1 VLPPSD
7 QAKSKPNLRQGT
19 FTPSQ
24 DHAKDTLNMSRLQ
37 PARGTSDLLPE
48 AMAAHRRVIDT
59 ARDAASLYGFQEM
72 ATPIFEFAEVFS
84 RPLGDSSDVVTKE
97 TYNFT
102 DRGGETLTLR
112 PENTAGVVRAM
123 ISNGLTQSLPL
134 KFFYAGPMFR
144 YERPQKG
151 RMRQFHQIGIEYLGP
166 RDGLADAEIIG
177 CGARVLDGLGV
188 LDRCTLHLNSLGDT
202 ESRQAYRA
210 ALLAFLEAHAGD
222 LSEDSQKRM
231 QTNPLRIL
239 DSKDKGDR
247 VILADAPRLDAFL
260 NESSKTHFATVTAS
274 LDKASIAW
282 QFDPLLVRGLDYYC
296 HTAFEFIT
304 DALGAQGTVLG
315 GGRYDGLSE
324 MLAGPPVAGVGW
336 AAGVERLAMLA
347 GAEAPVAPPV
357 AVMAMD
363 DDAGVAAYAVAEVL
377 RNAGIAVDVPTG
389 GAIGKRLKKA
399 DRAGVRMA
407 VILGSDEIANGTAQ
421 IRNLAAGTQHEIAQ
435 ADLPSHLASALA
447 TATDGPSA

>member
-1 VLPPSD
+1 
-7 QAKSKPNLRQGT
+7 
-19 FTPSQ
+19 
-24 DHAKDTLNMSRLQ
+24 MSRLQ
-37 PARGTSDLLPE
+37 PARGTSDLLPST
-48 AMAAHRRVIDT
+48 MAAHRRVIDT
-59 ARDAASLYGFQEM
+59 ARNAAGLYGFQEM
-72 ATPIFEFAEVFS
+72 ATPIFEFATVFS

-166 RDGLADAEIIG
+166 RDGLADAEIIA
-177 CGARVLDGLGV
+177 CGARVLAGLGV
-188 LDRCTLHLNSLGDT
+188 LDRCRLHLNSLGDA

-210 ALLAFLEAHAGD
+210 ALLAFLESHASE
-222 LSEDSQKRM
+222 LSADSQTRL

-239 DSKDKGDR
+239 DSKDAGDR
-247 VILADAPRLDAFL
+247 AILENAPRLDGYL
-260 NESSKTHFATVTAS
+260 NDASKRHFAAVTGA
-274 LDKASIAW
+274 LDSAGIDW
-282 QFDPLLVRGLDYYC
+282 TFDPLLVRGLDYYC

-324 MLAGPPVAGVGW
+324 MLGGPPVAGVGW
-336 AAGVERLAMLA
+336 AAGVERLSMLVGEQEPA
-347 GAEAPVAPPV
+347 TPPV
-357 AVMAMD
+357 AILPMD
-363 DDAGVAAYAVAEVL
+363 GDGESEAHRLAEMLRDSGVA
-377 RNAGIAVDVPTG
+377 VDLSSG

-399 DRAGVRMA
+399 DRAGARLA
-407 VILGSDEIANGTAQ
+407 VILGSDE
-421 IRNLAAGTQHEIAQ
+421 LAAGTAQLRDLATGTQSSIAQ
-435 ADLPSHLASALA
+435 ADLAAALHATLADDD
-447 TATDGPSA
+447 DGAA

>member
-1 VLPPSD
+1 
-7 QAKSKPNLRQGT
+7 
-19 FTPSQ
+19 
-24 DHAKDTLNMSRLQ
+24 MSRLQ
-37 PARGTSDLLPE
+37 PARGTSDLLPSV
-48 AMAAHRRVIDT
+48 MAAHRLVIDM

-151 RMRQFHQIGIEYLGP
+151 RMRQFHQFGCELIGP
-166 RDGLADAEIIG
+166 ASPLADAEIIAL
-177 CGARVLDGLGV
+177 GAQILDELGV
-188 LDRCTLHLNSLGDT
+188 LSQTKLHLNSLGDQA
-202 ESRQAYRA
+202 SRAAYRQALIDY
-210 ALLAFLEAHAGD
+210 
-222 LSEDSQKRM
+222 LSRYQDQLSADSQRRL

-239 DSKDKGDR
+239 DSKSEADKA
-247 VILADAPRLDAFL
+247 ILKDAPRLPDHLSDAA
-260 NESSKTHFATVTAS
+260 KTHFDQVTAC
-274 LDKASIAW
+274 LDKAGIS
-282 QFDPLLVRGLDYYC
+282 FVSDPLLVRGLDYYA

-324 MLAGPPVAGVGW
+324 TLGGPPLPAVGF
-336 AAGVERLAMLA
+336 AAGIERLALLGEAQTAAPPDLVLLA
-347 GAEAPVAPPV
+347 ADAAAEAEAF
-357 AVMAMD
+357 ALASSLRAAGLSCVMAISGNMGKKMKAANKLGAPFVVIAGSD
-363 DDAGVAAYAVAEVL
+363 DLARGTVSL
-377 RNAGIAVDVPTG
+377 R
-389 GAIGKRLKKA
+389 
-399 DRAGVRMA
+399 RMA
-407 VILGSDEIANGTAQ
+407 DGEQTEIQ
-421 IRNLAAGTQHEIAQ
+421 VDQLAA
-435 ADLPSHLASALA
+435 HLARQQGDAATKEAL
-447 TATDGPSA
+447 S

>member
-1 VLPPSD
+1 
-7 QAKSKPNLRQGT
+7 
-19 FTPSQ
+19 
-24 DHAKDTLNMSRLQ
+24 MSRLQ
-37 PARGTSDLLPE
+37 PARGTSDLLPST
-48 AMAAHRRVIDT
+48 MAAHRRVIDT
-59 ARDAASLYGFQEM
+59 ARDAAGLYGFQEM

-166 RDGLADAEIIG
+166 RDGLADAEIIA
-177 CGARVLDGLGV
+177 CGARVLAGLGV
-188 LDRCTLHLNSLGDT
+188 LDCCRLHLNSLGDA

-210 ALLAFLEAHAGD
+210 ALLAFLESHAAE
-222 LSEDSQKRM
+222 LSEDSQARL

-239 DSKDKGDR
+239 DSKDAGDR
-247 VILADAPRLDAFL
+247 AILENAPRLDGYL
-260 NESSKTHFATVTAS
+260 NDVSKRHFAAVTGA
-274 LDKASIAW
+274 LDSAGIDW
-282 QFDPLLVRGLDYYC
+282 TFDPLLVRGLDYYC

-324 MLAGPPVAGVGW
+324 MLGGPPVAGVGW
-336 AAGVERLAMLA
+336 AAGVERLSMLVGEQEPA
-347 GAEAPVAPPV
+347 TPPV
-357 AVMAMD
+357 AILPMD
-363 DDAGVAAYAVAEVL
+363 EDGESEAHRLAEMLRDSGVA
-377 RNAGIAVDVPTG
+377 VDLSAG

-399 DRAGVRMA
+399 DRAGARLA
-407 VILGSDEIANGTAQ
+407 VILGSDELAADTAQ
-421 IRNLAAGTQHEIAQ
+421 LRDLATGTQSSIAQ
-435 ADLPSHLASALA
+435 ADLAAALHAALA
-447 TATDGPSA
+447 GADDGAA

>member
-1 VLPPSD
+1 
-7 QAKSKPNLRQGT
+7 
-19 FTPSQ
+19 
-24 DHAKDTLNMSRLQ
+24 MSRLQ
-37 PARGTSDLLPE
+37 PARGTSDLLPS

-59 ARDAASLYGFQEM
+59 ARDAAGLYGFQEM
-72 ATPIFEFAEVFS
+72 ATPIFEFGEVFS

-166 RDGLADAEIIG
+166 RDGLADAEIIA
-177 CGARVLDGLGV
+177 CGARVLGGLGV
-188 LDRCTLHLNSLGDT
+188 LDRCRLHLNSLGDA

-210 ALLAFLEAHAGD
+210 ALLAFLESHAAE
-222 LSEDSQKRM
+222 LSEDSQARL

-239 DSKDKGDR
+239 DSKDAGDR
-247 VILADAPRLDAFL
+247 AILENAPRLDGYL
-260 NESSKTHFATVTAS
+260 NDVSKRHFAAVTGA
-274 LDKASIAW
+274 LDSAGIDW
-282 QFDPLLVRGLDYYC
+282 TFDPLLVRGLDYYC

-324 MLAGPPVAGVGW
+324 MLGGPPVAGVGW
-336 AAGVERLAMLA
+336 AAGVERLSMLVGEQEPA
-347 GAEAPVAPPV
+347 TPPV
-357 AVMAMD
+357 AILPMD
-363 DDAGVAAYAVAEVL
+363 EDGESEAHRLAEMLRDSGVA
-377 RNAGIAVDVPTG
+377 VDLSAG

-399 DRAGVRMA
+399 DRAGARLA
-407 VILGSDEIANGTAQ
+407 VILGSDELAADTAQ
-421 IRNLAAGTQHEIAQ
+421 LRDLATGTQSSIAQ
-435 ADLPSHLASALA
+435 ADLAAALHAALA
-447 TATDGPSA
+447 GADDGAA

>member
-1 VLPPSD
+1 
-7 QAKSKPNLRQGT
+7 
-19 FTPSQ
+19 
-24 DHAKDTLNMSRLQ
+24 MSRLQ
-37 PARGTSDLLPE
+37 PARGTSDLLPST
-48 AMAAHRRVIDT
+48 MAAHRRVIDT
-59 ARDAASLYGFQEM
+59 ARNAAGLYGFQEM
-72 ATPIFEFAEVFS
+72 ATPIFEFATVFS

-166 RDGLADAEIIG
+166 RDGLADAEIIA
-177 CGARVLDGLGV
+177 CGARVLAGLGV
-188 LDRCTLHLNSLGDT
+188 LDRCRLHLNSLGDA

-210 ALLAFLEAHAGD
+210 ALLAFLESHASE
-222 LSEDSQKRM
+222 LSADSQARL

-239 DSKDKGDR
+239 DSKDAGDR
-247 VILADAPRLDAFL
+247 AILENAPRLDGYL
-260 NESSKTHFATVTAS
+260 NDASKRHFAAVTGA
-274 LDKASIAW
+274 LDSAGIDW
-282 QFDPLLVRGLDYYC
+282 TFDPLLVRGLDYYC

-324 MLAGPPVAGVGW
+324 MLGGPPVAGVGW
-336 AAGVERLAMLA
+336 AAGVERLSMLVGEQEPA
-347 GAEAPVAPPV
+347 TPPV
-357 AVMAMD
+357 AILPMD
-363 DDAGVAAYAVAEVL
+363 GDGESEAHRLAEMLRDSGVA
-377 RNAGIAVDVPTG
+377 VDLSSG

-399 DRAGVRMA
+399 DRAGARLA
-407 VILGSDEIANGTAQ
+407 VILGSDE
-421 IRNLAAGTQHEIAQ
+421 LAAGTAQLRDLATGTQSSIAQ
-435 ADLPSHLASALA
+435 ADLAAALHAALA
-447 TATDGPSA
+447 GADDGAA

>member
-1 VLPPSD
+1 
-7 QAKSKPNLRQGT
+7 
-19 FTPSQ
+19 
-24 DHAKDTLNMSRLQ
+24 MSRLQ
-37 PARGTSDLLPE
+37 PARGTSDLLPST
-48 AMAAHRRVIDT
+48 MAAHRRVIDT
-59 ARDAASLYGFQEM
+59 ARDAAGLYGFQEM

-166 RDGLADAEIIG
+166 RDGLADAEIIA
-177 CGARVLDGLGV
+177 CGERVLAGLGV
-188 LDRCTLHLNSLGDT
+188 LDRCRLHLNSLGDA

-210 ALLAFLEAHAGD
+210 ALLAFLKSHASE
-222 LSEDSQKRM
+222 LSADSQARL

-239 DSKDKGDR
+239 DSKVVGDR
-247 VILADAPRLDAFL
+247 VILENAPRLDGYL
-260 NESSKTHFATVTAS
+260 NDASKRHFAAVTGA
-274 LDKASIAW
+274 LDSAGIDW
-282 QFDPLLVRGLDYYC
+282 TFDPLLVRGLDYYC

-324 MLAGPPVAGVGW
+324 MLGGPPVAGVGW
-336 AAGVERLAMLA
+336 AAGVERLSMLVGEQEPA
-347 GAEAPVAPPV
+347 TLPVAILPMDGDGESEAHRLAEMLRDSGV
-357 AVMAMD
+357 AVDLSA
-363 DDAGVAAYAVAEVL
+363 
-377 RNAGIAVDVPTG
+377 G

-399 DRAGVRMA
+399 DRAGARLA
-407 VILGSDEIANGTAQ
+407 VILGSDE
-421 IRNLAAGTQHEIAQ
+421 LAAGTAQLRDLATGAQSSIAQ
-435 ADLPSHLASALA
+435 SDLAAALHAALA
-447 TATDGPSA
+447 GADDGAA

>member
-1 VLPPSD
+1 
-7 QAKSKPNLRQGT
+7 
-19 FTPSQ
+19 
-24 DHAKDTLNMSRLQ
+24 MSRLQ
-37 PARGTSDLLPE
+37 TVRGTSDVLPE

-59 ARDAASLYGFQEM
+59 ARDMSSLYGFQEM

-188 LDRCTLHLNSLGDT
+188 LDRCTLHLNSLGDS
-202 ESRQAYRA
+202 ESRQAYRT
-210 ALLAFLEAHAGD
+210 ALLAFLDTHAGD
-222 LSEDSQKRM
+222 LSEDSQTRL

-247 VILADAPRLDAFL
+247 AILAEAPRLDEYL
-260 NESSKTHFATVTAS
+260 NDISKAHFAVVTES
-274 LDKASIAW
+274 LDKAGIAW
-282 QFDPLLVRGLDYYC
+282 RFDPLLVRGLDYYC

-304 DALGAQGTVLG
+304 DDLGAQGTVLG

-324 MLAGPPVAGVGW
+324 MLGGPPVPGVGW

-357 AVMAMD
+357 AVMPMD
-363 DDAGVAAYAVAEVL
+363 DDAGVAAYAVAEML
-377 RNAGIAVDVPTG
+377 RDAGIAVDVPTG

-399 DRAGVRMA
+399 DRAGVRIA
-407 VILGSDEIANGTAQ
+407 VILGSDEIAGGTAQ
-421 IRNLAAGTQHEIAQ
+421 LRDLTTGTQDEIAQ
-435 ADLPSHLASALA
+435 ADLSSHLAGTLA
-447 TATDGPSA
+447 NHTDGTSA

>member
-1 VLPPSD
+1 
-7 QAKSKPNLRQGT
+7 
-19 FTPSQ
+19 
-24 DHAKDTLNMSRLQ
+24 MSRLQ
-37 PARGTSDLLPE
+37 PARGTSDLLPSV
-48 AMAAHRRVIDT
+48 MAAHRRVMDT
-59 ARDAASLYGFQEM
+59 ARDAAGLYGFQEM

-166 RDGLADAEIIG
+166 RDGLADAEIIA
-177 CGARVLDGLGV
+177 CGARVLAGLGV
-188 LDRCTLHLNSLGDT
+188 LDRCRLHLNSLGDA

-210 ALLAFLEAHAGD
+210 ALLAFLESHAAE
-222 LSEDSQKRM
+222 LSEDSQARL

-239 DSKDKGDR
+239 DSKDAGDR
-247 VILADAPRLDAFL
+247 AILENAPRLDGYL
-260 NESSKTHFATVTAS
+260 NDVSKRHFAAVTGA
-274 LDKASIAW
+274 LDSAGIDW
-282 QFDPLLVRGLDYYC
+282 TFDPLLVRGLDYYC

-324 MLAGPPVAGVGW
+324 MLGGPPVAGVGW
-336 AAGVERLAMLA
+336 AAGVERLSMLVGEQEPA
-347 GAEAPVAPPV
+347 TPPV
-357 AVMAMD
+357 AILPMD
-363 DDAGVAAYAVAEVL
+363 EDGESEAHRLAEMLRDSGVA
-377 RNAGIAVDVPTG
+377 VDLSAG

-399 DRAGVRMA
+399 DRAGARLA
-407 VILGSDEIANGTAQ
+407 VILGSDE
-421 IRNLAAGTQHEIAQ
+421 LAAGTAQLRDLATGTQSSIAQ
-435 ADLPSHLASALA
+435 ADLA
-447 TATDGPSA
+447 TALHAVLADDDDGSA

>member
-1 VLPPSD
+1 
-7 QAKSKPNLRQGT
+7 
-19 FTPSQ
+19 
-24 DHAKDTLNMSRLQ
+24 MSRLQ
-37 PARGTSDLLPE
+37 TVRGTSDVLPE

-59 ARDAASLYGFQEM
+59 ARDMSSLYGFQEM

-188 LDRCTLHLNSLGDT
+188 LDRCTLHLNSLGDS
-202 ESRQAYRA
+202 ESRQAYRT
-210 ALLAFLEAHAGD
+210 ALLAFLDTHAGD
-222 LSEDSQKRM
+222 LSEDSQTRL

-247 VILADAPRLDAFL
+247 AILAKAPRLDEYL
-260 NESSKTHFATVTAS
+260 NDISKAHFVAVTES
-274 LDKASIAW
+274 LDKAGIAW
-282 QFDPLLVRGLDYYC
+282 RFDPLLVRGLDYYC

-304 DALGAQGTVLG
+304 DDLGAQGTVLG

-324 MLAGPPVAGVGW
+324 MLGGPPVPGVGW

-357 AVMAMD
+357 AVMPMD
-363 DDAGVAAYAVAEVL
+363 DDAGVAAYAVAEML
-377 RNAGIAVDVPTG
+377 RDAGIAVDVPTG

-399 DRAGVRMA
+399 DRAGVRIA
-407 VILGSDEIANGTAQ
+407 VILGSDEIAGGTAQ
-421 IRNLAAGTQHEIAQ
+421 LRDLTTGTQREIAQ
-435 ADLPSHLASALA
+435 ADLSSHLAGTLA
-447 TATDGPSA
+447 NHTDGTSA

>member
-1 VLPPSD
+1 
-7 QAKSKPNLRQGT
+7 
-19 FTPSQ
+19 
-24 DHAKDTLNMSRLQ
+24 MSRLQ
-37 PARGTSDLLPE
+37 PARGTSDLLPST
-48 AMAAHRRVIDT
+48 MAAHRRVIDT
-59 ARDAASLYGFQEM
+59 ARDAAGLYGFQEM

-166 RDGLADAEIIG
+166 RDGLADAEIIA
-177 CGARVLDGLGV
+177 CGARVLAGLGV
-188 LDRCTLHLNSLGDT
+188 LDRCRLHLNSLGDA

-210 ALLAFLEAHAGD
+210 ALLAFLESHASE
-222 LSEDSQKRM
+222 LSADSQARL

-239 DSKDKGDR
+239 DSKDAGDR
-247 VILADAPRLDAFL
+247 AILENAPRLDGYL
-260 NESSKTHFATVTAS
+260 NDVSKRHFAAVTGA
-274 LDKASIAW
+274 LDSAGIDW
-282 QFDPLLVRGLDYYC
+282 TFDPLLVRGLDYSC

-324 MLAGPPVAGVGW
+324 MLGGPQVAGVGW
-336 AAGVERLAMLA
+336 AAGVERLSMLVGEQEPA
-347 GAEAPVAPPV
+347 TPPV
-357 AVMAMD
+357 AILPMD
-363 DDAGVAAYAVAEVL
+363 EDGESEAHRLAEMLRDNGVA
-377 RNAGIAVDVPTG
+377 VDLSAG

-399 DRAGVRMA
+399 DRAGARLA
-407 VILGSDEIANGTAQ
+407 VILGSDE
-421 IRNLAAGTQHEIAQ
+421 LAAGTAQLRDLATGTQSSIAQ
-435 ADLPSHLASALA
+435 ADLAAALHAALA
-447 TATDGPSA
+447 GADDGAA